1 MHLPTSIATHKTSSL
16 KPATACPIHNKS
28 SHILYNRIA
37 KEIKIS
43 LGLIILFFNLLQL
56 PNQSLKAMVCGSCF
70 NNCPF
75 KTRWHDNLDITHERL
90 TKAYRQ
96 LENLQ
101 THLLTIP
108 ILRRD
113 RSHTGLKIKNLK
125 RVIKKREEIVDQ
137 INWCLDLDDCEI
149 CAACPY

>member
-1 MHLPTSIATHKTSSL
+1 
-16 KPATACPIHNKS
+16 
-28 SHILYNRIA
+28 
-37 KEIKIS
+37 
-43 LGLIILFFNLLQL
+43 
-56 PNQSLKAMVCGSCF
+56 MVCGPCF
-70 NNCPF
+70 NSCPF

-90 TKAYRQ
+90 TKSYRQ

-113 RSHTGLKIKNLK
+113 RSHTGLKIKALK
-125 RVIKKREEIVDQ
+125 RVIEKREDIVDQ
-137 INWCLDLDDCEI
+137 INMCLDFDTCEV

>member
-1 MHLPTSIATHKTSSL
+1 MPNSQQI
-16 KPATACPIHNKS
+16 KS
-28 SHILYNRIA
+28 QLYNRIS
-37 KEIKIS
+37 KEVKIS
-43 LGLIILFFNLLQL
+43 LRLIILFLLLLTTIAPPQ
-56 PNQSLKAMVCGSCF
+56 KTMVCGSCF